1 MQIVL
6 IQAEIEK
13 AIRNYVNSIV
23 KVAEGVDIVID
34 LKSTRGDTGFTA
46 NIDLVEVDAERA
58 AAPTPTLAPVPKAV
72 ATKANTESSDE
83 LAAAAKAKA
92 AEPGVKKKSE
102 AAIAIEQV
110 ALKIEQEHEERE
122 EQEATA
128 VANQATTDEPDGG
141 ITEPPFEPVAVTNV
155 QETLVTGPETS
166 EQPAAP
172 RKPLFGRSNAALNA

>member
-46 NIDLVEVDAERA
+46 NIDLVETGVERA
-58 AAPTPTLAPVPKAV
+58 AAPAPTPAPVPKA
-72 ATKANTESSDE
+72 AAAKAITESSDD
-83 LAAAAKAKA
+83 LAAAAKKKSDMAVA
-92 AEPGVKKKSE
+92 AEQAAPKK
-102 AAIAIEQV
+102 
-110 ALKIEQEHEERE
+110 EQEQTRE
-122 EQEATA
+122 VAA
-128 VANQATTDEPDGG
+128 VAVAKQATTDEPGEG
-141 ITEPPFEPVAVTNV
+141 ITKPPFEPDVEE
-155 QETLVTGPETS
+155 ETQATTTAEPEAS

-172 RKPLFGRSNAALNA
+172 RKPLFGRTNAALNA

>member
-46 NIDLVEVDAERA
+46 NIDLVETGVERA
-58 AAPTPTLAPVPKAV
+58 AAPAPTPTPAPKA
-72 ATKANTESSDE
+72 AAAKANTESSDD
-83 LAAAAKAKA
+83 LAAAAKKKSDMAVA
-92 AEPGVKKKSE
+92 AEQAALKKE
-102 AAIAIEQV
+102 QEQV
-110 ALKIEQEHEERE
+110 RE
-122 EQEATA
+122 VAA
-128 VANQATTDEPDGG
+128 VTVTKQATTDEPGEG
-141 ITEPPFEPVAVTNV
+141 ITEPPFEPDAKE
-155 QETLVTGPETS
+155 ETQATTTAEPEAS

-172 RKPLFGRSNAALNA
+172 RKPLFGRTNAALNA

>member
-46 NIDLVEVDAERA
+46 NIDLVETGVERA
-58 AAPTPTLAPVPKAV
+58 AGPAPTPTPTPAPKA
-72 ATKANTESSDE
+72 AAAKANTESSDD
-83 LAAAAKAKA
+83 LAAAAKKKSDMTAA
-92 AEPGVKKKSE
+92 AEQAALKKEQEQARE
-102 AAIAIEQV
+102 AA
-110 ALKIEQEHEERE
+110 
-122 EQEATA
+122 A
-128 VANQATTDEPDGG
+128 VAVAKQATTDEPGEG
-141 ITEPPFEPVAVTNV
+141 ITEPPFEPDAKEEIQATTTA
-155 QETLVTGPETS
+155 EPEAS

-172 RKPLFGRSNAALNA
+172 RKPLFGRTNAALNA

>member
-46 NIDLVEVDAERA
+46 NIDLVETDVERA
-58 AAPTPTLAPVPKAV
+58 AAPAPTPTPAPKA
-72 ATKANTESSDE
+72 AAAKAITESSDD
-83 LAAAAKAKA
+83 LAAAAKKKSDMAAA
-92 AEPGVKKKSE
+92 AEQAALKKEQEQARE
-102 AAIAIEQV
+102 AATVVMA
-110 ALKIEQEHEERE
+110 K
-122 EQEATA
+122 
-128 VANQATTDEPDGG
+128 QATTDEPGEG
-141 ITEPPFEPVAVTNV
+141 ITEPPFEPDAKE
-155 QETLVTGPETS
+155 ETQATTTAEPEAS

-172 RKPLFGRSNAALNA
+172 RKPLFGRTSAALNA

>member
-46 NIDLVEVDAERA
+46 NIDLVETGVERA
-58 AAPTPTLAPVPKAV
+58 AAPAPTPTPAPKA
-72 ATKANTESSDE
+72 AAAKAITESSDD
-83 LAAAAKAKA
+83 LAAAAKKKSDMAVA
-92 AEPGVKKKSE
+92 AEQAALKKEQEQEQARE
-102 AAIAIEQV
+102 AA
-110 ALKIEQEHEERE
+110 
-122 EQEATA
+122 A
-128 VANQATTDEPDGG
+128 VAVAKQATTDEPGEG
-141 ITEPPFEPVAVTNV
+141 ITEPPFEPDAKE
-155 QETLVTGPETS
+155 ETQATTTAEPEAS

>member
-46 NIDLVEVDAERA
+46 NIDLVETSVERVA
-58 AAPTPTLAPVPKAV
+58 APAPTPAPVPKTA
-72 ATKANTESSDE
+72 AAKANTESSDD
-83 LAAAAKAKA
+83 LAAAAKKKSDMAAA
-92 AEPGVKKKSE
+92 AEQ
-102 AAIAIEQV
+102 A
-110 ALKIEQEHEERE
+110 ALKKEQEQARE
-122 EQEATA
+122 VAA
-128 VANQATTDEPDGG
+128 VAVAVAVAKQATTDEPGEG
-141 ITEPPFEPVAVTNV
+141 ITEPPFEPDAKE
-155 QETLVTGPETS
+155 ETQATTTAEPEAS

-172 RKPLFGRSNAALNA
+172 RKPLFGRTNAALNA

>member
-46 NIDLVEVDAERA
+46 NIDLVETGVERA
-58 AAPTPTLAPVPKAV
+58 AAPAPTPTPAPKA
-72 ATKANTESSDE
+72 AAAKANTESSDD
-83 LAAAAKAKA
+83 LAAAAKKKSDMAAA
-92 AEPGVKKKSE
+92 AEQAALKKE
-102 AAIAIEQV
+102 QEQV
-110 ALKIEQEHEERE
+110 R
-122 EQEATA
+122 EATA
-128 VANQATTDEPDGG
+128 AAKQATSGEPGEGG
-141 ITEPPFEPVAVTNV
+141 TEPPFEPDAKE
-155 QETLVTGPETS
+155 ETQATTAAEPEANG
-166 EQPAAP
+166 QPIAP

>member
-46 NIDLVEVDAERA
+46 NIDLVETGVERA
-58 AAPTPTLAPVPKAV
+58 AAPAPKA
-72 ATKANTESSDE
+72 AAAKANTESSDD
-83 LAAAAKAKA
+83 LAAAAMKKSDMAAA
-92 AEPGVKKKSE
+92 AEQ
-102 AAIAIEQV
+102 A
-110 ALKIEQEHEERE
+110 ALKKEQARDV
-122 EQEATA
+122 ASVA
-128 VANQATTDEPDGG
+128 VAASTQATTDEPGEG
-141 ITEPPFEPVAVTNV
+141 ITEPPFEPDVKE
-155 QETLVTGPETS
+155 ETQATTTAEPEAS

-172 RKPLFGRSNAALNA
+172 RKPLFGRTNAALNA

>member
-46 NIDLVEVDAERA
+46 NIDLVETGVERA
-58 AAPTPTLAPVPKAV
+58 AAPAPTPAPVPKA
-72 ATKANTESSDE
+72 AAAKANTESSDD
-83 LAAAAKAKA
+83 LAAAAKKKSDMAAA
-92 AEPGVKKKSE
+92 AEQ
-102 AAIAIEQV
+102 A
-110 ALKIEQEHEERE
+110 ALKKEQEQARE
-122 EQEATA
+122 VAA
-128 VANQATTDEPDGG
+128 VAVAKQATTDEPGEG
-141 ITEPPFEPVAVTNV
+141 ITEPPFEPDAKEEAQATTTA
-155 QETLVTGPETS
+155 EPEAS

-172 RKPLFGRSNAALNA
+172 RKPLFGRTNAALNA

>member
-46 NIDLVEVDAERA
+46 NIDLVETGVERA
-58 AAPTPTLAPVPKAV
+58 AAPAPTPTPAPKA
-72 ATKANTESSDE
+72 AAAKANTESSDD
-83 LAAAAKAKA
+83 LAAAAKKKSDMA
-92 AEPGVKKKSE
+92 ATAEQAALKKKQ
-102 AAIAIEQV
+102 EQACV
-110 ALKIEQEHEERE
+110 T
-122 EQEATA
+122 ATA
-128 VANQATTDEPDGG
+128 ALAPTPTTDEPGEG
-141 ITEPPFEPVAVTNV
+141 ITKPPFEPDAEE
-155 QETLVTGPETS
+155 ETQATTTAEPEAS

-172 RKPLFGRSNAALNA
+172 RKPLFGRTNAALNA

>member
-46 NIDLVEVDAERA
+46 NIDLVETDVERTA
-58 AAPTPTLAPVPKAV
+58 APAPTPAPAPKTA
-72 ATKANTESSDE
+72 AAKANTESSDD
-83 LAAAAKAKA
+83 LAAAAKKKSDMAVA
-92 AEPGVKKKSE
+92 AEQ
-102 AAIAIEQV
+102 A
-110 ALKIEQEHEERE
+110 ALKKEQEQARE
-122 EQEATA
+122 VAAVAAAAAVAKQATA
-128 VANQATTDEPDGG
+128 DEPGEG
-141 ITEPPFEPVAVTNV
+141 ITEPPFEPDAKEEAQATTTA
-155 QETLVTGPETS
+155 EPEAS

-172 RKPLFGRSNAALNA
+172 RKPLFGRTNAALNA

>member
-46 NIDLVEVDAERA
+46 NIDLVETGVERA
-58 AAPTPTLAPVPKAV
+58 AAPAPKA
-72 ATKANTESSDE
+72 AAAKANTESSDD
-83 LAAAAKAKA
+83 LAAAAMKKSDMAAA
-92 AEPGVKKKSE
+92 AEQ
-102 AAIAIEQV
+102 A
-110 ALKIEQEHEERE
+110 ALKKEQEQARE
-122 EQEATA
+122 ITSVA
-128 VANQATTDEPDGG
+128 VAVAVAKQATTDEPDEG
-141 ITEPPFEPVAVTNV
+141 ITEPPFEPDVKE
-155 QETLVTGPETS
+155 ETQATTTAEPEAS

-172 RKPLFGRSNAALNA
+172 RKPLFGRTNAALNA

>member
-46 NIDLVEVDAERA
+46 NIDLVETGVERA
-58 AAPTPTLAPVPKAV
+58 AAPAPTPTPAPKA
-72 ATKANTESSDE
+72 AAAKANTESSDD
-83 LAAAAKAKA
+83 LAAAAKKKSDMAAA
-92 AEPGVKKKSE
+92 AEQAALKKEQEQARE
-102 AAIAIEQV
+102 AATVAMAKQAI
-110 ALKIEQEHEERE
+110 
-122 EQEATA
+122 TG
-128 VANQATTDEPDGG
+128 EPGEG
-141 ITEPPFEPVAVTNV
+141 ITEPPFEPDAKE
-155 QETLVTGPETS
+155 ETQATTTAEPEAS

>member
-46 NIDLVEVDAERA
+46 NIDLVETGVERA
-58 AAPTPTLAPVPKAV
+58 AAPAPKA
-72 ATKANTESSDE
+72 AAAKANTESSDD
-83 LAAAAKAKA
+83 LAAAAMKKSDMAAA
-92 AEPGVKKKSE
+92 AEQ
-102 AAIAIEQV
+102 A
-110 ALKIEQEHEERE
+110 ALKKEQARDV
-122 EQEATA
+122 ASVA
-128 VANQATTDEPDGG
+128 VAVAVTKQATTDEPGEG
-141 ITEPPFEPVAVTNV
+141 ITEPPFEPDVKE
-155 QETLVTGPETS
+155 ETQATTTAEPEAS

-172 RKPLFGRSNAALNA
+172 RKPLFGRTNAALNA

>member
-46 NIDLVEVDAERA
+46 NIDLVETGVERA
-58 AAPTPTLAPVPKAV
+58 AAPAPKA
-72 ATKANTESSDE
+72 AAAKANTESSDD

-92 AEPGVKKKSE
+92 TEAEAKEKSDP
-102 AAIAIEQV
+102 AATAEQA
-110 ALKIEQEHEERE
+110 ALKKRQEHACDV
-122 EQEATA
+122 AT
-128 VANQATTDEPDGG
+128 VAMAPQATTDEPGEG
-141 ITEPPFEPVAVTNV
+141 ITEPPFEPDAKE
-155 QETLVTGPETS
+155 ETQATTTAEPEAS

-172 RKPLFGRSNAALNA
+172 RKPLFGRTNAALNA

>member
-46 NIDLVEVDAERA
+46 NIDLVETGVERA
-58 AAPTPTLAPVPKAV
+58 AAPAPTPTPAPKA
-72 ATKANTESSDE
+72 AAAKANTESSDD
-83 LAAAAKAKA
+83 LAAAAKKKSDMAVA
-92 AEPGVKKKSE
+92 AEQ
-102 AAIAIEQV
+102 A
-110 ALKIEQEHEERE
+110 ALKEKQEQARDV
-122 EQEATA
+122 ASVA
-128 VANQATTDEPDGG
+128 VAVAVAKQATTDEPGEG
-141 ITEPPFEPVAVTNV
+141 ITKPPFEPDVEE
-155 QETLVTGPETS
+155 ETQATTTAEPEAS

-172 RKPLFGRSNAALNA
+172 RKPLFGRTNAALNA

>member
-46 NIDLVEVDAERA
+46 NIDLVETGVERA
-58 AAPTPTLAPVPKAV
+58 AAPAPTPTPAPKA
-72 ATKANTESSDE
+72 AAAKANTESSDD
-83 LAAAAKAKA
+83 LAAAAKKKSDMTAA
-92 AEPGVKKKSE
+92 AEQAALKKEQEQARE
-102 AAIAIEQV
+102 AATV
-110 ALKIEQEHEERE
+110 AMAKQ
-122 EQEATA
+122 ATA
-128 VANQATTDEPDGG
+128 DEPGEG
-141 ITEPPFEPVAVTNV
+141 ITEPPFEPDAKE
-155 QETLVTGPETS
+155 ETQATTAAEPEAS

-172 RKPLFGRSNAALNA
+172 RKPLFGRTNAALNA

>member
-46 NIDLVEVDAERA
+46 NIDLVETSVERA
-58 AAPTPTLAPVPKAV
+58 AAPAPTPAPVPKA
-72 ATKANTESSDE
+72 AAAKANTESSDD
-83 LAAAAKAKA
+83 LAAAAEQA
-92 AEPGVKKKSE
+92 ALKKKQ
-102 AAIAIEQV
+102 EQARDV
-110 ALKIEQEHEERE
+110 ASV
-122 EQEATA
+122 A
-128 VANQATTDEPDGG
+128 VAVAKQATTDEPGEG
-141 ITEPPFEPVAVTNV
+141 ITEPPFEPDAKE
-155 QETLVTGPETS
+155 ETQATTTAEPEAS

-172 RKPLFGRSNAALNA
+172 RKPLFGRTYAALNA

>member
-46 NIDLVEVDAERA
+46 NIDLVETGVERA
-58 AAPTPTLAPVPKAV
+58 AAPAPKA
-72 ATKANTESSDE
+72 AAAKANTESSDD
-83 LAAAAKAKA
+83 LAAAAMKKSDMAAA
-92 AEPGVKKKSE
+92 AEQ
-102 AAIAIEQV
+102 A
-110 ALKIEQEHEERE
+110 ALKKEQARDV
-122 EQEATA
+122 ASVA
-128 VANQATTDEPDGG
+128 VAVAVAKQATTDEPGEG
-141 ITEPPFEPVAVTNV
+141 ITEPPFEPDVKE
-155 QETLVTGPETS
+155 ETQATTTAEPEAS

-172 RKPLFGRSNAALNA
+172 RKPLFGRTNAALNA

>member
-46 NIDLVEVDAERA
+46 NIDLVETGVERA
-58 AAPTPTLAPVPKAV
+58 AAPAPKA
-72 ATKANTESSDE
+72 AAAKANTESSDD
-83 LAAAAKAKA
+83 LAAAAMKKSDMAAA
-92 AEPGVKKKSE
+92 AEQ
-102 AAIAIEQV
+102 A
-110 ALKIEQEHEERE
+110 ALKKEQEQARE
-122 EQEATA
+122 VAA
-128 VANQATTDEPDGG
+128 VAVTKQATTDEPGEG
-141 ITEPPFEPVAVTNV
+141 ITEPPFEPDVKE
-155 QETLVTGPETS
+155 ETQATTTAEPEAS

-172 RKPLFGRSNAALNA
+172 RKPLFGRTNAALNA

>member
-46 NIDLVEVDAERA
+46 NIDLVETGVERA
-58 AAPTPTLAPVPKAV
+58 AAPAATPTPAPK
-72 ATKANTESSDE
+72 
-83 LAAAAKAKA
+83 AAAAKAITESSDDLAVA
-92 AEPGVKKKSE
+92 AKKKSDMAV
-102 AAIAIEQV
+102 AAEQAALKKEQEQV
-110 ALKIEQEHEERE
+110 R
-122 EQEATA
+122 EATA
-128 VANQATTDEPDGG
+128 AAKQATSDEPGEGG
-141 ITEPPFEPVAVTNV
+141 TEPPFEPDAKEEAQATTAA
-155 QETLVTGPETS
+155 EPEANG
-166 EQPAAP
+166 QPIAP

>member
-46 NIDLVEVDAERA
+46 NIDLVESGVERTA
-58 AAPTPTLAPVPKAV
+58 APAPTPTPAPK
-72 ATKANTESSDE
+72 
-83 LAAAAKAKA
+83 AAAAKAITESSDDLAVAAKA
-92 AEPGVKKKSE
+92 KATEPGAKKKSE

-110 ALKIEQEHEERE
+110 SLKIEQEHEERE
-122 EQEATA
+122 AAT
-128 VANQATTDEPDGG
+128 VDKQATTDEPGEG
-141 ITEPPFEPVAVTNV
+141 ITEPPFEPDAKEGAQATTTT
-155 QETLVTGPETS
+155 EPEAS
-166 EQPAAP
+166 GQPAAP
-172 RKPLFGRSNAALNA
+172 RKPLFGRTNAALNA

>member
-46 NIDLVEVDAERA
+46 NIDLVESGVERTA
-58 AAPTPTLAPVPKAV
+58 APAPTPSPAPKTA
-72 ATKANTESSDE
+72 AAKANTESSDDLAVAAKKKSDPAATAE
-83 LAAAAKAKA
+83 QAALKKEQEQVREAAAA
-92 AEPGVKKKSE
+92 
-102 AAIAIEQV
+102 
-110 ALKIEQEHEERE
+110 
-122 EQEATA
+122 T
-128 VANQATTDEPDGG
+128 NQATAGEPGEGG
-141 ITEPPFEPVAVTNV
+141 TEPPFEPDAKEEV
-155 QETLVTGPETS
+155 QATTTTEPGAS

-172 RKPLFGRSNAALNA
+172 RKPLFGRTNAPLNA

>member
-46 NIDLVEVDAERA
+46 NIDLVETGVERTA
-58 AAPTPTLAPVPKAV
+58 APAPTPTPAPKA
-72 ATKANTESSDE
+72 AAAKAITESSDD
-83 LAAAAKAKA
+83 LAAAAKKKSDMAVA
-92 AEPGVKKKSE
+92 AEQ
-102 AAIAIEQV
+102 A
-110 ALKIEQEHEERE
+110 ALKKEQEQARE
-122 EQEATA
+122 VAA
-128 VANQATTDEPDGG
+128 VAVAKQVTTDEPGEG
-141 ITEPPFEPVAVTNV
+141 ITEPPFEPDAKEEAQATTPA
-155 QETLVTGPETS
+155 EPEAS

-172 RKPLFGRSNAALNA
+172 RKPLFGRTNAALNA

>member
-46 NIDLVEVDAERA
+46 NIDLVETGVERA
-58 AAPTPTLAPVPKAV
+58 AAPAPTPAPVPKA
-72 ATKANTESSDE
+72 AAAKANTESSDD
-83 LAAAAKAKA
+83 LAAAAKKKSDMAAA
-92 AEPGVKKKSE
+92 AEQ
-102 AAIAIEQV
+102 A
-110 ALKIEQEHEERE
+110 ALKKEQEQARE
-122 EQEATA
+122 VAA
-128 VANQATTDEPDGG
+128 VAVAKQATTDEPGEG
-141 ITEPPFEPVAVTNV
+141 ITEPPFEPDAKE
-155 QETLVTGPETS
+155 ETQATTTAEPEAS

-172 RKPLFGRSNAALNA
+172 RKPLFGRTNAALNA

>member
-46 NIDLVEVDAERA
+46 NIDLVESGVERT
-58 AAPTPTLAPVPKAV
+58 AAPASTPTPAPK
-72 ATKANTESSDE
+72 
-83 LAAAAKAKA
+83 AAAAKAITESSDDLVVVA
-92 AEPGVKKKSE
+92 KKKSDM
-102 AAIAIEQV
+102 AAAVEQA
-110 ALKIEQEHEERE
+110 ALKKEQE
-122 EQEATA
+122 QLCDAAAVAKQATA
-128 VANQATTDEPDGG
+128 DEPAEGG
-141 ITEPPFEPVAVTNV
+141 TEPPFEPDAKEEV
-155 QETLVTGPETS
+155 QATTTTEPGAN

-172 RKPLFGRSNAALNA
+172 RKPLFGRTNAPLNA

>member
-46 NIDLVEVDAERA
+46 NIDLVESGVERTA
-58 AAPTPTLAPVPKAV
+58 APAPTPTPAPKA
-72 ATKANTESSDE
+72 AAAKAITESSDE
-83 LAAAAKAKA
+83 LAVAAKAKA
-92 AEPGVKKKSE
+92 AEAEAKKKSDP
-102 AAIAIEQV
+102 AATAEQAALKKEQEQV
-110 ALKIEQEHEERE
+110 R
-122 EQEATA
+122 EATA
-128 VANQATTDEPDGG
+128 ATNQATASEPGEGG
-141 ITEPPFEPVAVTNV
+141 TEPPFEPDAKEEIQATTTA
-155 QETLVTGPETS
+155 EPEAS

-172 RKPLFGRSNAALNA
+172 RKPLFGRTNAALNA

>member
-46 NIDLVEVDAERA
+46 NIDLVETGVERA
-58 AAPTPTLAPVPKAV
+58 AAPAPTPTPAPKA
-72 ATKANTESSDE
+72 AAAKANTESSDD
-83 LAAAAKAKA
+83 LAAAAKKKSDMAAA
-92 AEPGVKKKSE
+92 AEQ
-102 AAIAIEQV
+102 A
-110 ALKIEQEHEERE
+110 ALKKEQEQARE
-122 EQEATA
+122 VAA
-128 VANQATTDEPDGG
+128 VAVAKQATTDEPGEG
-141 ITEPPFEPVAVTNV
+141 ITEPPFEPDAKE
-155 QETLVTGPETS
+155 ETQATTAAEPEAS

-172 RKPLFGRSNAALNA
+172 RKPLFGRTNAALNA